1 MTQEFAWPALPA
13 ALHER
18 QPWGSPGIEPRLCE
32 VLADPVIHAVMRC
45 DGVDRAALESV
56 VAHAQQRLRQHHG
69 GVNTRASSTSSN
81 GQGASKEMVDS
92 SAARMTPEGM
102 VPGYFRKIW
111 EFPMLSQ
118 EEEYRFI
125 ARWREHQ
132 DPEAAHRLVTSHSR
146 LVAKIA
152 IGYRRYG
159 LPVSE
164 LISEGHV
171 GMMQALERF
180 DPDHGVRLATYA
192 MWWIRA
198 AMQEYILRS
207 WSLVKMG
214 TTAAQK
220 KLFFNLRK
228 LKRQLRA
235 FDEGDLSPEHVRKI
249 AGELDVPEADVVS
262 MNRRLAGPDR
272 SLNAPLWDDGE
283 GEWQDRLADERDCH
297 ETRLGDRQE
306 LRQRR
311 DLLWQAM
318 TQFNGRERNI
328 LMERRLK
335 ENPPTLLELSQ
346 KHGISSER
354 VRQIEMR
361 AFEKLQKA
369 ILSAAA
375 ERLEA
380 VGTRPSSRA

>member
-1 MTQEFAWPALPA
+1 
-13 ALHER
+13 
-18 QPWGSPGIEPRLCE
+18 
-32 VLADPVIHAVMRC
+32 
-45 DGVDRAALESV
+45 
-56 VAHAQQRLRQHHG
+56 
-69 GVNTRASSTSSN
+69 
-81 GQGASKEMVDS
+81 
-92 SAARMTPEGM
+92 
-102 VPGYFRKIW
+102 
-111 EFPMLSQ
+111 MLSQ
-118 EEEYRFI
+118 EEEHLLA
-125 ARWREHQ
+125 ARWREHR
-132 DPEAAHRLVTSHSR
+132 DREAAHRLVTSHLR
-146 LVAKIA
+146 LAAKIA
-152 IGYRRYG
+152 KGYRRYG

-171 GMMQALERF
+171 GLMQALERF
-180 DPDHGVRLATYA
+180 DPDRGHRFATYA

-198 AMQEYILRS
+198 AIQDYVLRS
-207 WSLVKMG
+207 WSLVRTG
-214 TTAAQK
+214 TTAAQR

-235 FDEGDLSPEHVRKI
+235 LDEGDLSPEHVRKI
-249 AGELDVPEADVVS
+249 AGELDVPEAEVVR

-306 LRQRR
+306 LGLRR
-311 DLLWQAM
+311 DLLHQAM
-318 TQFNGRERNI
+318 ADFNGRERNI

-335 ENPPTLLELSQ
+335 ENPPTLLELSR

-354 VRQIEMR
+354 VRQIEVR

-375 ERLEA
+375 ERRL
-380 VGTRPSSRA
+380 VTGCPGGGTL